1 MRYLGSRRVA
11 DSVAYTSSI
20 SDSPDP
26 VILCS
31 GIMVSC
37 SVDGSARRVNVVDAF
52 VASTLVCGGLPGRL
66 GNYLER
72 GSNDRPG
79 ARRICSTSTS
89 ARA

>member
-31 GIMVSC
+31 GMMVSWLLTI
-37 SVDGSARRVNVVDAF
+37 AVDA
-52 VASTLVCGGLPGRL
+52 
-66 GNYLER
+66 
-72 GSNDRPG
+72 
-79 ARRICSTSTS
+79 
-89 ARA
+89 

>member
-1 MRYLGSRRVA
+1 MGCAAEESCGMRYLGSRRVA

-52 VASTLVCGGLPGRL
+52 VAST
-66 GNYLER
+66 
-72 GSNDRPG
+72 
-79 ARRICSTSTS
+79 
-89 ARA
+89 